1 MVERQIKQLHDAG
14 VKEIVL
20 VVGYLKEKYYEMAK
34 NYPGLIVIDNEEWA
48 EKNNISSLYAAKD
61 YIKNSYICCSDNWFA
76 HNVYR
81 DYVYDS
87 YYAAKYSD
95 EFINED
101 CVKAFDENGYMRE
114 VKRGGEKSW
123 YIIGEAFW
131 RKDFSD
137 KFKDY
142 MVKEYYDPEMKY
154 MLWDHFYAKHIDSL
168 NMKIRKTD
176 DAECKEFDTTEE
188 IIAFNPSFKEFV
200 NQFFQEEELI
210 NNTQRISYLS
220 NYTDVKQYSVVGT
233 EQITG
238 RMHVNE
244 NLFGASPKCLAVFHN
259 AKMEDLTLYD
269 LTREDELAEEVS
281 KQLDLPTDH
290 IFVHSGSSDVI
301 KTIMTLVLNKDDTVL
316 ISAPAWNYYKSVI
329 ELHFA
334 KAAYYS
340 VKPGK
345 DSYEFDVQGLLSKA
359 RETRPRIIVITSPHN
374 PTGAVMSQADIEK
387 ITKENPYSLIIVD
400 EAYLGFSNIKNDVKY
415 LLNSYNNIVFCR
427 TFSKLYGLAG
437 VRIGYGLCAPM
448 AKQVFKLDLNPFRVS
463 NLGRKAAVAALQ
475 DKAYYQELT
484 KNLSAVRDNFI
495 EEINKLDKVKAFKS
509 AANFIFIHFDN
520 SIDTQ
525 KLKDYLAQNGI
536 LVRLWTE
543 NGQLAMRITVA
554 PEEWMEKTLELI
566 KNFLEK

>member
-1 MVERQIKQLHDAG
+1 
-14 VKEIVL
+14 
-20 VVGYLKEKYYEMAK
+20 
-34 NYPGLIVIDNEEWA
+34 
-48 EKNNISSLYAAKD
+48 
-61 YIKNSYICCSDNWFA
+61 
-76 HNVYR
+76 
-81 DYVYDS
+81 
-87 YYAAKYSD
+87 
-95 EFINED
+95 
-101 CVKAFDENGYMRE
+101 
-114 VKRGGEKSW
+114 
-123 YIIGEAFW
+123 
-131 RKDFSD
+131 
-137 KFKDY
+137 
-142 MVKEYYDPEMKY
+142 
-154 MLWDHFYAKHIDSL
+154 
-168 NMKIRKTD
+168 
-176 DAECKEFDTTEE
+176 
-188 IIAFNPSFKEFV
+188 
-200 NQFFQEEELI
+200 
-210 NNTQRISYLS
+210 
-220 NYTDVKQYSVVGT
+220 
-233 EQITG
+233 
-238 RMHVNE
+238 
-244 NLFGASPKCLAVFHN
+244 
-259 AKMEDLTLYD
+259 
-269 LTREDELAEEVS
+269 
-281 KQLDLPTDH
+281 
-290 IFVHSGSSDVI
+290 
-301 KTIMTLVLNKDDTVL
+301 
-316 ISAPAWNYYKSVI
+316 
-329 ELHFA
+329 
-334 KAAYYS
+334 
-340 VKPGK
+340 
-345 DSYEFDVQGLLSKA
+345 
-359 RETRPRIIVITSPHN
+359 
-374 PTGAVMSQADIEK
+374 MSQADIEK